1 MAVITGLFVYP
12 VKSCRG
18 IELQASRLAERGLQH
33 DREWMVVDAQNRFLT
48 QRTHPR
54 LAQIETAL
62 TGDALILSSS
72 DRAPLQVPLAL
83 QGTRRT
89 VTVWTYTGP
98 ALDQGREAAGWLSA
112 LLGEEV
118 RLVRF
123 DEDAQRPCDP
133 EFAGESGAHTAFS
146 DAYPALVIGEQS
158 LADLNRRLEKNGHE
172 ALPIN
177 RFRPNIVVAGTEAFE
192 EDYIDTLS
200 VGTVRL
206 KLVKPCTRCAITT
219 TDQKTGKRG
228 EEPLLTL
235 ASYRMDTRYDGITF
249 GQNAIISAGVGQSLR
264 VGDEFD
270 VAWRF

>member
-33 DREWMVVDAQNRFLT
+33 DREWMIVDAQNRFLT

-62 TGDALILSSS
+62 MADALTLSSS
-72 DRAPLQVPLAL
+72 DRELLQVPLAL
-83 QGTRRT
+83 QGERRM
-89 VTVWTYTGP
+89 VSVWTYTGP
-98 ALDQGREAAGWLSA
+98 ALDQGEEAARWLSG

-123 DEDAQRPCDP
+123 DYDTQRLCDP
-133 EFAGESGAHTAFS
+133 DFAGQSGAHTAFS
-146 DAYPALVIGEQS
+146 DAYPALVIGEES
-158 LADLNRRLEKNGHE
+158 LADLNRRLGKNGHE

-177 RFRPNIVVAGTEAFE
+177 RFRPNVVVAGIEAFE

-200 VGTVRL
+200 VGTVQL

-219 TDQKTGKRG
+219 TDQKSGKRG
-228 EEPLLTL
+228 DEPLLTL

-249 GQNAIISAGVGQSLR
+249 GQNAIISAGMGQSLC
-264 VGDEFD
+264 VGDELE